1 MESSSRPAS
10 RNSNRDPTVGGVLQ
24 ETHPGAEIGD
34 QGASLESI
42 QWLVILLTGQVAS
55 LSQQIRDRDQE
66 FQDLRAMV
74 EETNQIVTRAPATPE
89 KTTAGKDVHQTP
101 RPFTLFDNPSSSL
114 AAAAA
119 IHPAGTTQRA
129 LPHFALPSNPVKPPP
144 SSHSAVSSQRT
155 SRSPSPVRASTAPTL
170 GMLTKVKVKAPEPY
184 KGGIGADAKQW
195 LARMM
200 GWLTISG
207 SQFTS
212 NKDVIMFLLINME
225 GTAAAWALP
234 HIALIG
240 EKRAVIKTPDDF
252 QREFRKAFDNPDAT
266 AAAER
271 KITKLV
277 QTTTAAA
284 YTAEFRT
291 LQLEIDWNENALRA
305 QYQRGLNW
313 QVRTQMAMMTPQPS
327 SLESFMEAAV
337 RIDNVRRELE
347 ASRPPRENKPG
358 NPSKSSPAPNKGT
371 SSGSAVKPGDPHYV
385 SKEEIEKRR
394 ANNQCIKCGREGHR
408 AAVCRTGWKAPGEL
422 KPKEDKGKE
431 TAKIAE
437 TNKSESE
444 KE

>member
-1 MESSSRPAS
+1 
-10 RNSNRDPTVGGVLQ
+10 
-24 ETHPGAEIGD
+24 
-34 QGASLESI
+34 
-42 QWLVILLTGQVAS
+42 
-55 LSQQIRDRDQE
+55 
-66 FQDLRAMV
+66 
-74 EETNQIVTRAPATPE
+74 
-89 KTTAGKDVHQTP
+89 
-101 RPFTLFDNPSSSL
+101 
-114 AAAAA
+114 
-119 IHPAGTTQRA
+119 
-129 LPHFALPSNPVKPPP
+129 
-144 SSHSAVSSQRT
+144 
-155 SRSPSPVRASTAPTL
+155 
-170 GMLTKVKVKAPEPY
+170 
-184 KGGIGADAKQW
+184 
-195 LARMM
+195 M

-207 SQFTS
+207 LQFAS
-212 NKDVIMFLLINME
+212 NKDIIMFLLINME

-240 EKRAVIKTPDDF
+240 EKRVVIKTPDDF
-252 QREFRKAFDNPDAT
+252 QREFRKAFDDPDAT

-284 YTAEFRT
+284 YTVEFRT

-385 SKEEIEKRR
+385 SKEEIEKRC

-408 AAVCRTGWKAPGEL
+408 AAVCGTGWKAPGEL

-431 TAKIAE
+431 TAKVAE
-437 TNKSESE
+437 AEPESE
-444 KE
+444 NK

>member
-10 RNSNRDPTVGGVLQ
+10 RNSNQDPTVGGILQ
-24 ETHPGAEIGD
+24 EAHPGTEIGD

-42 QWLVILLTGQVAS
+42 QRLVILLTGQVAS

-89 KTTAGKDVHQTP
+89 KTTAGKD
-101 RPFTLFDNPSSSL
+101 RTLP
-114 AAAAA
+114 
-119 IHPAGTTQRA
+119 G
-129 LPHFALPSNPVKPPP
+129 FALPQTKVKPPP
-144 SSHSAVSSQRT
+144 SSHLSPSSRHS
-155 SRSPSPVRASTAPTL
+155 SRSCSPLCASTAPTL
-170 GMLTKVKVKAPEPY
+170 GALTKVKVKAPKPY

-195 LARMM
+195 LAQMM

-207 SQFTS
+207 SQFAS
-212 NKDVIMFLLINME
+212 NKDEIMFLLINME
-225 GTAAAWALP
+225 GSAATWTLP

-266 AAAER
+266 AAAAER

-277 QTTTAAA
+277 QNTTAAA
-284 YTAEFRT
+284 YTVEFRT
-291 LQLEIDWNENALRA
+291 LQLEINWNKNALRS

-327 SLESFMEAAV
+327 SLEEFMEAAV
-337 RIDNVRRELE
+337 HIDNVRCELE
-347 ASRPPRENKPG
+347 ASRLPRDNKPS
-358 NPSKSSPAPNKGT
+358 NPSKSSSAPNKGT
-371 SSGSAVKPGDPHYV
+371 STGSPVKPGDPHYV
-385 SKEEIEKRR
+385 SKEEIDKRR
-394 ANNQCIKCGREGHR
+394 TNNQCIKCGRKGHR

-431 TAKIAE
+431 TAKVAE
-437 TNKSESE
+437 AEPESE
-444 KE
+444 NK

>member
-1 MESSSRPAS
+1 MATNSRPAS
-10 RNSNRDPTVGGVLQ
+10 RNSNRDPSVGGTLQ
-24 ETHPGAEIGD
+24 EVDQSEALGI

-42 QWLVILLTGQVAS
+42 QRLVILLTGQVAS

-74 EETNQIVTRAPATPE
+74 EETNQAVTRAGPSTPE
-89 KTTAGKDVHQTP
+89 VKPAGADVQQTP
-101 RPFTLFDNPSSSL
+101 RAFGLWGNKPNPALATAATINPSGAS
-114 AAAAA
+114 
-119 IHPAGTTQRA
+119 QRA
-129 LPHFALPSNPVKPPP
+129 LPNFALPSNPVKPPP
-144 SSHSAVSSQRT
+144 SSHSSSRRSSR
-155 SRSPSPVRASTAPTL
+155 SRSPLRASTAPTL
-170 GMLTKVKVKAPEPY
+170 GALTKVKVKAPEPY
-184 KGGIGADAKQW
+184 KGGLGADAKQW

-207 SQFTS
+207 SQFAS
-212 NKDVIMFLLINME
+212 NKDIIMFLLINME

-240 EKRAVIKTPDDF
+240 EKKAVIKTPDDF
-252 QREFRKAFDNPDAT
+252 QREFRKAFDDPDAT

-431 TAKIAE
+431 TAKVAE
-437 TNKSESE
+437 AEPESE
-444 KE
+444 NE